1 MACGECGDPRNLC
14 RCSITSGDSSVII
27 TGDGSDGNPFVITA
41 PGAGSGTRS
50 NDRAG
55 VYDNS
60 GSGIYP
66 EIPPDYGNYDFYGPA
81 DPTTVPGY
89 VPYQFDGWY
98 KATADAPIA
107 LKSSLIVEETIA
119 PTDTV
124 LTVNMPEVN
133 DGDVAILT
141 VGAAHGTAPV
151 SPPGW
156 AAINSA
162 NSVFTGAWFRNLK
175 KTDSGTSH
183 SFSGMVAPF
192 GGYLEI
198 YSGVATQVLDVAG
211 IAASSGDALVDHLDV
226 PALNIATTG
235 SLLMSACTIGAPTPA
250 LVPPDQMSTVN
261 GSAGLAFRHMVA
273 TVSGG
278 GGGKTWTHTPS
289 SPGQQYSA
297 VMFALRPA
305 VTITYYL
312 WINGRWV
319 PVGGVGS
326 GGNAD
331 YVTTIGDGVHSTFT
345 VVHPLGSTDLMVECV
360 NLATGQTCWPVIR
373 RTTADNVYLDFGD
386 TTPDPG
392 SRRVLISRVGDG
404 QGSGGGSTGQPIEG
418 SQPAAP
424 PWITAWPLNFLNEQM
439 LPIQRPLL
447 KDGITLDRQYPV
459 EYSGPVGGS
468 FILPRQ
474 TVALPTAPGSGITIS
489 DPGDLMPDYR
499 GMVFGQVTLANPATY
514 RVQGG
519 KVTDAFYPFG
529 PLATPDAG
537 GFFAVDLN
545 AVETWRKGPW
555 AFRLETAAAP
565 GVQVGGLWPLGTVY
579 TGLKV
584 ELHAIADSDYLVSSQ
599 QAQVSG
605 KVDFFS
611 STPGIKRLTLRDTGT
626 NAIIADTNPLTGNIR
641 SYLVSP
647 GQPGYGTR
655 FPEQCYVY
663 DQAVALC
670 AAVAAGDRE
679 LSQQLMQGIARLQTT
694 TGAQTG
700 GFRFSGRQ
708 GSAEYGDPAY
718 RTGAHALATHAV
730 LAYLQAY
737 PQDAA
742 AAQPVAVRGLTWLA
756 SMLATSGNRQGLY
769 LGGVGTY
776 VSDGGG
782 GQSLDE
788 NYNVTWAST
797 EHNIDAY
804 FCLKLAGRIL
814 GGTYA
819 ASADALGA
827 TMWSKLWNPG
837 LQRLNQGLQ
846 DVGPDTADPLDVHSW
861 GSIFLQATGH
871 TAEAVA
877 TMADNQLAPFKF
889 TRTAPNGKAVTG
901 YATAYDSPGYPAMVP
916 HVWWEGTFSVAY
928 AMSKLAQ
935 YDRQRRTVAD
945 CDPAQWPDGS
955 YPYVSDYDPTYEL
968 VPYRSVAS
976 TGWAILAQV
985 GGGIFDLGAI

>member
-41 PGAGSGTRS
+41 PGAGSGTRA

-60 GSGIYP
+60 GSGTYP
-66 EIPPDYGNYDFYGPA
+66 PIPPDYGNYDFYGPA
-81 DPTTVPGY
+81 DPTTVPDY
-89 VPYQFDGWY
+89 VPEQFDGWY
-98 KATADAPIA
+98 RVTPDAPIA
-107 LKSSLIVEETIA
+107 LKTSQIVYETTNPA
-119 PTDTV
+119 DTV
-124 LTVNMPEVN
+124 LTVTLPEVN
-133 DGDVAILT
+133 VNDVAILT
-141 VGAAHGTAPV
+141 IGAAHGTAPV
-151 SPPGW
+151 APPGW
-156 AAINSA
+156 AAITSA
-162 NSVFTGAWFRNLK
+162 NSVFTGAWFRTLK
-175 KTDSGTSH
+175 EIDSHTTH
-183 SFSGMVAPF
+183 DFSGLVAPF
-192 GGYLEI
+192 GGYLEV
-198 YSGVATQVLDVAG
+198 YSGAALQVLDVAG
-211 IAASSGDALVDHLDV
+211 VSASSGDTAVDHLDL
-226 PALNIATTG
+226 PGLNIITAG
-235 SLLMSACTIGAPTPA
+235 SLLMSAATLGVSSPA
-250 LVPPDQMSTVN
+250 LVPPDGMSPVN
-261 GSAGLAFRHMVA
+261 SSSGLSFRHMVA
-273 TVSGG
+273 TVVGSGP
-278 GGGKTWTHTPS
+278 KTWTHTPA

-312 WINGRWV
+312 WVNGRWM

-360 NLATGQTCWPVIR
+360 NLSTGQTCWPVIR
-373 RTTADNVYLDFGD
+373 RTNADNVYLDFGD

-392 SRRVLISRVGDG
+392 SRRVLISRVGDDTG
-404 QGSGGGSTGQPIEG
+404 GGGGSTGQPIEG

-424 PWITAWPLNFLNEQM
+424 PWITAWPLTFLNEQM
-439 LPIQRPLL
+439 MPIQRPLL
-447 KDGITLDRQYPV
+447 RDGITLDRQYPV
-459 EYSGPVGGS
+459 EYSGAVGGS
-468 FILPRQ
+468 FVLPRQ
-474 TVALPTAPGSGITIS
+474 TAALPTAPGTGITVS
-489 DPGDLMPDYR
+489 DPGDLLPNFR
-499 GMVFGQVTLANPATY
+499 GTVFGQVTVPSPATY
-514 RVQGG
+514 RVQAG
-519 KVTDAFYPFG
+519 KVTDAFYPFAA
-529 PLATPDAG
+529 LATPDAS
-537 GFFAVDLN
+537 GFFAIDLSG
-545 AVETWRKGPW
+545 VETWRKGPW
-555 AFRLETAAAP
+555 AFRLEQASAP
-565 GVQVGGLWPLGTVY
+565 GVQVGNLWPSGTVY

-584 ELHAIADSDYLVSSQ
+584 ELHAIADVDYLVATQ
-599 QAQVSG
+599 PAQTSG
-605 KVDFFS
+605 KTDFVS
-611 STPGIKRLTLRDTGT
+611 STPGIKRLTLRDTAS
-626 NAIIADTNPLTGNIR
+626 NAIIADTSPVTGNIR

-670 AAVAAGDRE
+670 AAIAAGDRE
-679 LSQQLMQGIARLQTT
+679 LSAQLMQGLARLQTT
-694 TGAQTG
+694 SGAQTG

-718 RTGAHALATHAV
+718 RTGAHALATHAC

-742 AAQPVAVRGLTWLA
+742 SAQPVAVRGLTWLGQQ
-756 SMLATSGNRQGLY
+756 LAGSGNRQGLY

-804 FCLKLAGRIL
+804 FCLKLAGKIL
-814 GGTYA
+814 GGSYGA
-819 ASADALGA
+819 AADALGA
-827 TMWSKLWNPG
+827 AMWNKLWNSG

-846 DVGPDTADPLDVHSW
+846 DTGPDTADPLDVHSW
-861 GSIFLQATGH
+861 GSIFLKATGH
-871 TAEAVA
+871 SAEAVG
-877 TMADNQLAPFKF
+877 TMADSQLQPFKF
-889 TRTAPNGKAVTG
+889 TRTAPNGQPVTG
-901 YATAYDSPGYPAMVP
+901 YATAYDSPGYPSMVP

-928 AMSKLAQ
+928 AMSKLGQ
-935 YDRQRRTVAD
+935 YDRQRRCVAD
-945 CDPAQWPDGS
+945 CDPGQWPDGS